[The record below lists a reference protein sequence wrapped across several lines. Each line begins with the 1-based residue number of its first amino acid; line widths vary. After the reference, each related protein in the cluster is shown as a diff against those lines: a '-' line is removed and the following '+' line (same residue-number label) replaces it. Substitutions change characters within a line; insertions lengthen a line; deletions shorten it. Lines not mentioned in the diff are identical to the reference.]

1 MVISEK
7 SSDVSPCARGWL
19 RPEEHTLSVHEVGDG
34 DRVVAV
40 DLGDHAVEDSAGMG
54 LARPDSHVLLAK
66 LLELAVDGDG
76 LLQTDESISIR
87 MAPTTT
93 ATATAMDNL
102 QAVRRGESSAASSCE
117 ALLGQS

>member
-7 SSDVSPCARGWL
+7 SSHVSPGSRGWL
-19 RPEEHTLSVHEVGDG
+19 RPEAHTLSVHEVGDG

-76 LLQTDESISIR
+76 LLQTDDKHQQPHGTDNNSDSDSDGQ
-87 MAPTTT
+87 PTSCSE
-93 ATATAMDNL
+93 
-102 QAVRRGESSAASSCE
+102 RGIFCNFI
-117 ALLGQS
+117 L